1 MRPVPVALSGFD
13 GLPFECQLRF
23 HRRLRNVRL
32 VPADAL
38 TAETATV
45 PAPQPKPAP
54 PPPPAPAAPTPT
66 DTTRAEADAARER
79 QQDRERLEA
88 ALDQVRT
95 AVADLRKDRA
105 SRLQDWQTA
114 AVELALTIATRLL
127 HERVASG
134 DFAIDG
140 KVRDMIVQLGDDVP
154 VTVRLNPTDLELLR
168 DRMGSDPL
176 SGDYADPRFV
186 ADPALTRGACQVEGR
201 ESMLMSD
208 VASELTE
215 IRDEML
221 RRLGDAGV

>member
-1 MRPVPVALSGFD
+1 MRSVPVALSGFD

-23 HRRLRNVRL
+23 HRPLRNVRL
-32 VPADAL
+32 VPAGAPIADAPP
-38 TAETATV
+38 
-45 PAPQPKPAP
+45 PAPQPKPTP
-54 PPPPAPAAPTPT
+54 PAAPPAPIPT
-66 DTTRAEADAARER
+66 DTTHAAATAELERRA
-79 QQDRERLEA
+79 DRERLEA

-95 AVADLRKDRA
+95 AVADLRKDREG
-105 SRLQDWQTA
+105 RLQDWQTA

-140 KVRDMIVQLGDDVP
+140 KVRDMIVQLGEDVP
-154 VTVRLNPTDLELLR
+154 VTVRLNPVDLELLK

-176 SGDYADPRFV
+176 SADYADPRFV

-208 VASELTE
+208 VTRELTE

-221 RRLGDAGV
+221 RRLGDVGV